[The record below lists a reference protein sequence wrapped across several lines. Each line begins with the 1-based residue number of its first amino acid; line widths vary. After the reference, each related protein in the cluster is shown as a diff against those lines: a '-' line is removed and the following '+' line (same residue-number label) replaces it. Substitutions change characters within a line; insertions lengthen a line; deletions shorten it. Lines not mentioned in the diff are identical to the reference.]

1 MLTSQLSLML
11 SALGLAQETSGSSC
25 KCLYGDACWPSESE
39 FTELASVVSQPL
51 VHPTPPEAACYP
63 ASNPSGNCT
72 DVQIHS
78 NDGNWRAD
86 QVGALQNTN
95 FQSFI
100 FPNGT
105 ISACYLNASLG
116 APCEQGSIPPIGIDA
131 RSVEDVQAGVRF
143 AAEHNLRLVI
153 KNTGHDY
160 LGRST
165 GRNSFMIWTHH
176 LKNITYDDAFVPVN
190 STSSETYKALTLGA
204 GVQWHEA
211 YDAAEQNGRVVVG
224 GLTAGGSVGAA
235 GGWVLGG
242 GHSALAPSYGLG
254 VDNALQFT
262 VVIASGEVLTAN
274 AYSNPELFWALR
286 GGGGGTFGVVTSVT
300 YRTHELVPV
309 TGVFFGSNF
318 TSSAVAKEVVSE
330 FFRILPGLADAG
342 WGGYSS
348 ISNGRLTAF
357 MVSPNVSYAD
367 ANATFTPFAEFL
379 QSKSNDS
386 GVSTV
391 PFESFYTWY
400 RTIFTTNSDQVGFN
414 IELAS
419 RLFSRSLLETE
430 HDKMADMLLQVSV
443 DSERV
448 ELSHVTGGA
457 VSRVDPDSVGVT
469 PAWRDSVV
477 HVYTGV
483 VWADGTSAA
492 EIQNLKQR
500 LRGYNDALEAVEPG
514 AGTYLNEAS
523 LYERN
528 FQHTFFG
535 SHYDRLLAIK
545 DQYDPSG
552 LFVVPEGVGSERW
565 DESLNCRKEY

>member
-1 MLTSQLSLML
+1 MTVT
-11 SALGLAQETSGSSC
+11 G
-25 KCLYGDACWPSESE
+25 
-39 FTELASVVSQPL
+39 
-51 VHPTPPEAACYP
+51 
-63 ASNPSGNCT
+63 
-72 DVQIHS
+72 VQI
-78 NDGNWRAD
+78 

-224 GLTAGGSVGAA
+224 GISAGGSVGAA
-235 GGWVLGG
+235 GGWALGG

-300 YRTHELVPV
+300 YRTHDLVPLA
-309 TGVFFGSNF
+309 GVFLLSNF
-318 TSSAVAKEVVSE
+318 TSSAVAKEVASE
-330 FFRILPGLADAG
+330 FFRIQPGLADAG
-342 WGGYSS
+342 WGGYSG
-348 ISNGRLTAF
+348 ISNERLIAF
-357 MVSPNVSYAD
+357 MISPNVSYAD

-386 GVSTV
+386 GVFTV
-391 PFESFYTWY
+391 PFESFYAWY
-400 RTIFTTNSDQVGFN
+400 QEFFTSNGQVGGN
-414 IELAS
+414 VELAS
-419 RLFSRSLLETE
+419 RLFSRSLYEAE
-430 HDKMADMLLQVSV
+430 HDKMADVLLSIDGGVA
-443 DSERV
+443 
-448 ELSHVTGGA
+448 LNHVAGGA
-457 VSRVDPDSVGVT
+457 VSRADPDSVGVN
-469 PAWRDSVV
+469 PAWRDAVA
-477 HVYTGV
+477 HVYATVG
-483 VWADGTSAA
+483 WPDGTSAA
-492 EIQNLKQR
+492 EIQSFRQQ
-500 LRGYNDALEAVEPG
+500 LRGYNDVLEALEPG

-523 LYERN
+523 LYESN
-528 FQHTFFG
+528 FRHTFFG

-565 DESLNCRKEY
+565 DESLNCRKGY